1 MKICKYKNDDDGCS
15 EETPE
20 RNLWFAVIERALKDY
35 CFFFD
40 KLRSTNQGNLIHYES
55 LSPNSRLDFNL
66 RAIGEFNR
74 LQWFFFDKEI
84 QPFNLEYL
92 SEQLY
97 EDSAGNAGRIRKE
110 AKEQFKRNFLQAE
123 EAGRFV
129 AITSYIR
136 ENTQIDKIV
145 AADADSHLRYKRFR
159 LC

>member
-1 MKICKYKNDDDGCS
+1 MKRLKYKSDEEGYS
-15 EETPE
+15 VETPE

-55 LSPNSRLDFNL
+55 LSHKSRLDFNL

-74 LQWFFFDKEI
+74 LQWFFFSKEI

-97 EDSAGNAGRIRKE
+97 EDSAGNASRIRKE
-110 AKEQFKRNFLQAE
+110 AREQFKRNFLQAE
-123 EAGRFV
+123 EANRFV
-129 AITSYIR
+129 AVTSYIR
-136 ENTQIDKIV
+136 ENTHIDKTV

-159 LC
+159 LS